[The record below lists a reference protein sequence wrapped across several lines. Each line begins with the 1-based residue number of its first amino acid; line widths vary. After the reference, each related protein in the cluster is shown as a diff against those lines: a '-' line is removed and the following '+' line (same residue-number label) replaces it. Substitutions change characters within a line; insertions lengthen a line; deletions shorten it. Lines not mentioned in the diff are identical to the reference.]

1 MKNRA
6 VNLQTFE
13 EQADT
18 INELPDEYRR
28 MVSGWKKYITGRFML
43 ERYLK
48 KGRFLFQSIQKKSTW
63 STVFKEIYRNAK
75 QNEMIRFAL

>member
-1 MKNRA
+1 
-6 VNLQTFE
+6 
-13 EQADT
+13 
-18 INELPDEYRR
+18 
-28 MVSGWKKYITGRFML
+28 ML